1 MEAASS
7 AMGAILPSQSNA
19 AAAAPPFPLEER
31 GGKLRR
37 EPACIAIDG
46 ENVGSAGDSI
56 ASMEKVQARR
66 CAARASTRK
75 IIGDGNAAWVNEECG
90 GTCLYFF

>member
-1 MEAASS
+1 MDAASGARD
-7 AMGAILPSQSNA
+7 AMLPPQSNA

-31 GGKLRR
+31 DGKLRR
-37 EPACIAIDG
+37 EPLYIAIDG
-46 ENVGSAGDSI
+46 ENEGNAGDSI
-56 ASMEKVQARR
+56 ASMKKVQARR

-90 GTCLYFF
+90 GICLYFF